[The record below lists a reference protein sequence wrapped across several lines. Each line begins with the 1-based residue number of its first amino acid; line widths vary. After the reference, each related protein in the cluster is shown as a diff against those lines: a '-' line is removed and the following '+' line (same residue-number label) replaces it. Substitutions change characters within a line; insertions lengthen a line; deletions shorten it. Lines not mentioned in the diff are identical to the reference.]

1 MGFFEDC
8 IFFHPRPTRPDPARP
23 GPTRPDPARPG
34 PARPDPTR
42 HNPTR
47 PDSVRWDIR
56 CAAHLPPQLEH
67 RLYYN
72 ARGFLWPPARPPAR
86 SHRRPPTFY
95 IFKTPNGVM
104 CPSSIFNVRCD
115 ARSTCPK
122 VIQIGPKCP
131 SSTFNVQCHAR
142 GTCPEVIQRGTMCPS
157 SIFNVRCD
165 ARSAC
170 PKVIQSGP
178 TCPSS
183 ILTCTA
189 MPEARARSSKSGLGT
204 CRHWRTQPST
214 T

>member
-1 MGFFEDC
+1 M
-8 IFFHPRPTRPDPARP
+8 TRPDPTRP
-23 GPTRPDPARPG
+23 GPARPDPARPG

-122 VIQIGPKCP
+122 IIQSRPMCP
-131 SSTFNVQCHAR
+131 SSSLSIQWDAR
-142 GTCPEVIQRGTMCPS
+142 STCPEVRNQGWVLAATGAHSPAPPKIHKPKK
-157 SIFNVRCD
+157 
-165 ARSAC
+165 ARSAGRY
-170 PKVIQSGP
+170 VTHYVQR
-178 TCPSS
+178 
-183 ILTCTA
+183 L
-189 MPEARARSSKSGLGT
+189 L
-204 CRHWRTQPST
+204 
-214 T
+214 